1 MRWGE
6 ETPTHKMHPCKRS
19 KLCYNPSYEYHLE
32 PTIYYPLSTI
42 QKNLHRRFLP
52 MSPFALQLMNGC
64 LASDIEQENQNA
76 FQALQKAGAIEEV
89 NGLWKLGSLYR
100 TGRLFM
106 GKDGRGYVE
115 AAFKEQRDL
124 LVEPD
129 FLGDARHGD
138 TVVVKRIIAR
148 RGRASGKVLMV
159 IDKAHLFTIAYTH
172 RDESGNFMI
181 LDIRTGEPTY
191 AKMEGMDLKAF
202 KLGTVLKVDIDTD
215 NVLEV
220 FGTLDDPKVD
230 EKISLALYEREDA
243 FPEACV
249 AEAIEVE
256 SEVTRSE
263 HPDRVDLTDLDFCTI
278 DPVTAKDFDDAIYFD
293 LKNYTLYVAIADVS
307 HYVPYFT
314 KIDKEAKKRGF
325 TTYFPHKSFPM
336 LPRQLSENICSLQP
350 RVDRLA
356 FVSKIELDRN
366 TLKPLHE
373 EFFEA
378 IIHSKYR
385 FHYDQVDTLIA
396 TEGCDAKGTVARV
409 LTWLLPLQKIT
420 LRLRDRRL
428 KEGFDFRADETKLT
442 IDADHLLAGTH
453 IETGTPSHSLVEE
466 CMLLANQA
474 AAKRFSGEEEDQLG
488 IFRIHEPP
496 QLSKLEEL
504 LVQLASVGLYVEE
517 YEDSPSLI
525 RAIQK
530 EAKKLGLANQVDAM
544 LIKSLRQA
552 SYAAHNVGHFGL
564 GYRYYSHFTSPIR
577 RYSDLI
583 LHRMIKA
590 QLQNDEQEMEYLLRN
605 IESLCARVSELERK
619 AVKSEWDFRDRKF
632 ARWAAT
638 KFGEVFEAEVVEIE
652 ESGDAKAVLHAD
664 VQGVTVHLR
673 ADQVMLF
680 DRIKV
685 RISDVSIPQAFI
697 QCEFVEKLSREAT
710 ELA

>member
-1 MRWGE
+1 
-6 ETPTHKMHPCKRS
+6 
-19 KLCYNPSYEYHLE
+19 CYNHLNKKSQKYHHRK
-32 PTIYYPLSTI
+32 
-42 QKNLHRRFLP
+42 KN
-52 MSPFALQLMNGC
+52 MTPFAIQLINGC
-64 LASDIEQENQNA
+64 LESDIEQENQNA

-89 NGLWKLGSLYR
+89 DGLWKLGSLYR
-100 TGRLFM
+100 AGRLYM

-115 AAFKEQRDL
+115 AEFKEQRDL

-181 LDIRTGEPTY
+181 LDIRTNEPTY

-215 NVLEV
+215 KVLEV

-230 EKISLALYEREDA
+230 EKISLALYEREDV
-243 FPEACV
+243 FPETCV
-249 AEAIEVE
+249 TEALEVE
-256 SEVTRSE
+256 REVIRSE
-263 HPDRVDLTDLDFCTI
+263 HPERADLTDLDFCTI

-293 LKNYTLYVAIADVS
+293 MKNHTLYVAIADVS

-314 KIDKEAKKRGF
+314 EIDKEAKKRGF
-325 TTYFPHKSFPM
+325 TTYLPHKSFPM
-336 LPRQLSENICSLQP
+336 LPRELSENICSLKP

-356 FVSKIELDRN
+356 FVAKIELDRN
-366 TLKPLHE
+366 SLKPIKE

-378 IIHSKYR
+378 IIHSKHR
-385 FHYDQVDTLIA
+385 FNYDQIDEIIA
-396 TEGCDAKGTVARV
+396 TEGRETEGVVARL

-420 LRLRDRRL
+420 MRLRKTRL
-428 KEGFDFRADETKLT
+428 QNGFDFRTDETKLT
-442 IDADHLLAGTH
+442 IDADHLLVGTQ
-453 IETGTPSHSLVEE
+453 IETGTPSHSLIEE

-474 AAKRFSGEEEDQLG
+474 AAKRFSTEAEEDQPG

-525 RAIQK
+525 REIQK
-530 EAKKLGLANQVDAM
+530 EAEKMGLAAEVDAM

-577 RYSDLI
+577 RYADLI
-583 LHRMIKA
+583 LHRLIKA
-590 QLQNDEQEMEYLLRN
+590 QLSDDEQETEYLLRN
-605 IESLCARVSELERK
+605 IEPLCARVSELERK
-619 AVKSEWDFRDRKF
+619 ATKAEWDFRDRKF
-632 ARWAAT
+632 ARWAET
-638 KFGEVFEAEVVEIE
+638 QVGEVFSAEVVEIG

-680 DRIKV
+680 DRIRV
-685 RISDVSIPQAFI
+685 RIGEVSIPQAFI
-697 QCEFVEKLSREAT
+697 QCEFVEKLSRDET